1 MRAIVLSCVAL
12 LGAASLGYAQDQTL
26 RGVYAP
32 PGLSPPA
39 KSVGKSTLSTPDFGA
54 VGTGPR
60 VTISQEATRGQVLP
74 SNVNPAPIPDR
85 PGYGKAVVNGHRVI
99 VDLNSNRI
107 YQVLD

>member
-12 LGAASLGYAQDQTL
+12 LGAASLVYAQDQTL

-32 PGLSPPA
+32 PGLPPPT
-39 KSVGKSTLSTPDFGA
+39 KSVGSTLSTPDFGA

-60 VTISQEATRGQVLP
+60 VTISQEATRGQLLP

-99 VDLNSNRI
+99 IDLDSNRI